1 MSELTGFTDAIK
13 RLHPAY
19 LAVVMGI
26 GIISIDAQLL
36 KFNLISVILMWIDL
50 LSYTVLFI
58 FYS

>member
-13 RLHPAY
+13 RLHAAC
-19 LAVVMGI
+19 LAIVMGI
-26 GIISIDAQLL
+26 GIISIDAQLP

>member
-13 RLHPAY
+13 RLHEAY
-19 LAVVMGI
+19 LPIVMGI
-26 GIISIDAQLL
+26 GIISINAQLL